1 MRPRIPKG
9 KAEEARAGVVVQV
22 SGGSVGACT
31 LGPQASMGGA
41 AAAAAEE
48 EEGEGEGVAVVLGS
62 GREVIVGWVKWG
74 EMVGVVGGMGTLL
87 GVDMQ

>member
-1 MRPRIPKG
+1 MPKG
-9 KAEEARAGVVVQV
+9 EGEEARVGGVVQV

-41 AAAAAEE
+41 AAEEE
-48 EEGEGEGVAVVLGS
+48 EEGAVALDGDGVAVVLGS
-62 GREVIVGWVKWG
+62 GRDVIIGGVELGDS
-74 EMVGVVGGMGTLL
+74 MVGVVEDMGTVL